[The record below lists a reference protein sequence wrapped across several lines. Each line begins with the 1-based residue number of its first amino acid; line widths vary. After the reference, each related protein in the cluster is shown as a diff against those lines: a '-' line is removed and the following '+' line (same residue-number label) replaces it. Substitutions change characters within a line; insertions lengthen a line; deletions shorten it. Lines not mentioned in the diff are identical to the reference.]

1 MKEFHQLT
9 TSFSTP
15 YGSYYYV
22 TMPFDLKNVGATY
35 QSCMQQCFAD
45 QIDPL
50 EQPDQVELKLDIVVK
65 TAQAC
70 DLIANL
76 AATLANL

>member
-1 MKEFHQLT
+1 
-9 TSFSTP
+9 
-15 YGSYYYV
+15 
-22 TMPFDLKNVGATY
+22 
-35 QSCMQQCFAD
+35 MQQCFTD
-45 QIDPL
+45 KIDPL
-50 EQPDQVELKLDIVVK
+50 DQPDQVDQPKPMIIVYVDDIVVK